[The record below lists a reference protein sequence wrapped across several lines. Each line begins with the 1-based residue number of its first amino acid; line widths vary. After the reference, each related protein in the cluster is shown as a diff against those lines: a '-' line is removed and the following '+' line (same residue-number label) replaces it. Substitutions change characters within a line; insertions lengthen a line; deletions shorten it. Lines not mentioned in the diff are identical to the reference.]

1 MHIHCTLSM
10 RYHLTPYLHC
20 TALHVCALQFTLHYA
35 SEMYNFT
42 LALHCISQNILQYT
56 LYCAY
61 PSVHYSALPQ
71 CTVLYCTLYSTERKI
86 SLQCIYHSPLLHSVL
101 CTLWDT
107 SSPFCIMNCTAL
119 CGNVGGWEGWGGHI
133 THVSLQMTY
142 ALILLYTV
150 LYSVSSSAVPKPEM
164 TYSAR
169 NGGDLSGS
177 CSKLRLSV
185 WLPSLSTLEYL
196 ILYII

>member
-1 MHIHCTLSM
+1 
-10 RYHLTPYLHC
+10 
-20 TALHVCALQFTLHYA
+20 
-35 SEMYNFT
+35 MYNFT

-61 PSVHYSALPQ
+61 TSVHYSALPQ

-150 LYSVSSSAVPKPEM
+150 LYSVSSLYQSPKWLIAREM
-164 TYSAR
+164 VEISPAPA
-169 NGGDLSGS
+169 LSCVCQFGCLHCPLWNIWS
-177 CSKLRLSV
+177 RISFNERL
-185 WLPSLSTLEYL
+185 
-196 ILYII
+196 